1 MDSPNLIEENV
12 SYYLQNSLKMSH
24 GKRVQI
30 YSVALNVGLVLLFCL
45 VCGTFLYY
53 CYKSKPTPYERQQ
66 KLYRDQQYILSKI
79 RFYQTEQKN
88 LMTSPIGN
96 L

>member
-12 SYYLQNSLKMSH
+12 SYYFQNSLKMSH

-53 CYKSKPTPYERQQ
+53 CYKSKPTPYEGQQ
-66 KLYRDQQYILSKI
+66 KIYRDQQYILSKI